1 MIPLVLIGGFLIVAV
16 LMRIVIQHK
25 RTGDYGIRTASKHAP
40 VIEILP
46 GTVFVLTFC
55 FASTLVV
62 LGYLGSIGL
71 LYQLPMFVQ
80 VVGFL
85 IGLSGIAIT
94 VVSQFQ
100 MGNSWRIGVDQK
112 ESTPLI
118 THGLYANSRNPIY
131 FGLLNFWVG
140 LSVTFPHLLL
150 WLSAAICWVCI
161 ELIVRNIEEPYL
173 IRKHGDV
180 FQNYV
185 SQTNRYLPLN
195 L

>member
-1 MIPLVLIGGFLIVAV
+1 MIPLILITGFLVVAV
-16 LMRIVIQHK
+16 FLRIFIQHQ
-25 RTGDYGIRTASKHAP
+25 RTGDHGIRTASKHAP
-40 VIEILP
+40 VLEILP

-55 FASTLVV
+55 FALTLVV
-62 LGYLGSIGL
+62 IEYLGSIRL

-80 VVGFL
+80 LVGFL
-85 IGLSGIAIT
+85 IGITGIAII
-94 VVSQFQ
+94 VISQFQ

-118 THGLYANSRNPIY
+118 THGLYATSRNPIY
-131 FGLLNFWVG
+131 FGLLIFWVG
-140 LSVTFPHLLL
+140 LSISFPHLLL
-150 WLSAAICWVCI
+150 WISAAICWVCI

-180 FQNYV
+180 FQDYV